1 MFVFLR
7 GGGAPALFLC
17 HVFLSCMYIM
27 KTYIS
32 ILRGIN
38 VSGHKMIKMD
48 ELKKTAGEIGFE
60 QISTY
65 IQSGNLVFNSK
76 RNDTSKISKLLSEA
90 IKQKF
95 GFEVPVITMTKDEL
109 QQIIEQNPFLKQ
121 KELDEKHFHLTILD
135 TCVSSTYADIFEK
148 IDLKN
153 DKAVGVDRVIYLYC
167 PDGYSN
173 TKLSNAYIENKLKV
187 RATTRNWKTINEL
200 NRIADAV
207 SSLKT

>member
-1 MFVFLR
+1 
-7 GGGAPALFLC
+7 
-17 HVFLSCMYIM
+17 M
-27 KTYIS
+27 KTYTS

-38 VSGHKMIKMD
+38 VSGHKLIKMD
-48 ELKKTAGEIGFE
+48 ELKKTASEIGFE

-65 IQSGNLVFNSK
+65 IQSGNLVFKSK
-76 RNDTSKISKLLSEA
+76 RNDTSIISKLLSEA

-95 GFEVPVITMTKDEL
+95 GFEVPVITLYKEEL
-109 QQIIEQNPFLKQ
+109 QHIIEQNPFLKQ
-121 KELDEKHFHLTILD
+121 KELDEKYFHLTILD
-135 TCVSSTYADIFEK
+135 SCPASPYAEIFEK

-153 DKAVGVDRVIYLYC
+153 DKAEGIDRVIYLYC

-187 RATTRNWKTINEL
+187 KATTRNWKTINEL

-207 SSLKT
+207 SGLKP